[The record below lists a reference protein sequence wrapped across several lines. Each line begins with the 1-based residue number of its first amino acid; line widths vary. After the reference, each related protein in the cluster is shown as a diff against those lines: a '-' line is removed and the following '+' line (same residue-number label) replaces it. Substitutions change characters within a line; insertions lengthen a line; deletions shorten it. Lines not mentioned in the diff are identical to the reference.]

1 MVERISVYGL
11 GKLGST
17 MLACFAHSGFQ
28 VIGMDINEQFVD
40 KINAGESPIYEPG
53 VDTLIAGNKGRISA
67 STNPFQ
73 PALDTDASFIIVPTP
88 SLPDGSFTTQ
98 YVMNAAVGI
107 AEAIKNKDTY
117 HLVVV
122 TSTVMPG
129 ETEKVRKYI
138 EAISGKKCNKDFGIC
153 YNPDFI
159 ALGRIV
165 NDFLNPDMILIGE
178 SDELAGDLLSGIHSR
193 VVKSDPEIHRMSLW
207 NAELSKI
214 ALNSYCTMKITF
226 ANILGEICEKVPGGD
241 AFKVSNAVGADSRV
255 GKKYFRPGLGYA
267 GPCVKPH
274 ALIQTDKGLR
284 RIDELNIGDKVLT
297 HMGRFRR
304 ITKIY
309 QRPYNGPMINIEA
322 MGYPSSPIEVTPD
335 HPIWSA
341 HRYNIGKK
349 YRVVGTTG
357 QKRLGATR
365 GFKKEDFIPAY
376 KLEHADAI
384 LMPVINQESC
394 PIPVLGFRTHW
405 LSKLPARLEVTP
417 DLMRFFGFYVSEG
430 SAWNKEIKITLHEDE
445 KDYAQDV
452 IKIVSEYFGAK
463 ARIKPHHGKA
473 VKVKFYCS
481 NLAPY
486 LKNTFGGK
494 CHEKKIPWEWLLLPK
509 EYLIELMRGL
519 WYGDGSR
526 SDNVFTYGT
535 VSSDLARFVQM
546 LLFRFGVS
554 CSMHESEEII
564 SKDGVRH
571 KKAYFIKV
579 ANGAFFKEMNRLL
592 PKLSISAIPKGSN
605 LSWIRKGSLGY
616 NIKSVSE
623 SYYNGD
629 VFNLEVDEDNS
640 YVLKWG
646 TVHNCFP
653 RDNRAFAKV
662 ASNLG
667 VRSTLANTI
676 DEINDYQK
684 NGRVSDRVMS
694 FLSRGDTVS
703 VLGLT
708 YKEDTTLV
716 EESAALSTAVHL
728 AVNGVRVKVYDPAGM
743 QEAKKAIGP
752 VKLEFCDSALECIK
766 DTTLCFVATPW
777 LEFKKLSEKDFKK
790 AGVETVLDAWGLYDF
805 EVKRIG
811 KA

>member
-28 VIGMDINEQFVD
+28 VIGMDINKSFVE
-40 KINAGESPIYEPG
+40 KINSGGSPIYEPG
-53 VDTLIAGNKGRISA
+53 VDSLIAGNKGRISA

-98 YVMNAAVGI
+98 YVLNAAVGI

-165 NDFLNPDMILIGE
+165 SDFLNPDMILIGQ

-255 GKKYFRPGLGYA
+255 GKKYFRPGLGYS
-267 GPCVKPH
+267 GP
-274 ALIQTDKGLR
+274 
-284 RIDELNIGDKVLT
+284 
-297 HMGRFRR
+297 
-304 ITKIY
+304 
-309 QRPYNGPMINIEA
+309 
-322 MGYPSSPIEVTPD
+322 
-335 HPIWSA
+335 
-341 HRYNIGKK
+341 
-349 YRVVGTTG
+349 
-357 QKRLGATR
+357 
-365 GFKKEDFIPAY
+365 
-376 KLEHADAI
+376 
-384 LMPVINQESC
+384 
-394 PIPVLGFRTHW
+394 
-405 LSKLPARLEVTP
+405 
-417 DLMRFFGFYVSEG
+417 
-430 SAWNKEIKITLHEDE
+430 
-445 KDYAQDV
+445 
-452 IKIVSEYFGAK
+452 
-463 ARIKPHHGKA
+463 
-473 VKVKFYCS
+473 
-481 NLAPY
+481 
-486 LKNTFGGK
+486 
-494 CHEKKIPWEWLLLPK
+494 
-509 EYLIELMRGL
+509 
-519 WYGDGSR
+519 
-526 SDNVFTYGT
+526 
-535 VSSDLARFVQM
+535 
-546 LLFRFGVS
+546 
-554 CSMHESEEII
+554 
-564 SKDGVRH
+564 
-571 KKAYFIKV
+571 
-579 ANGAFFKEMNRLL
+579 
-592 PKLSISAIPKGSN
+592 
-605 LSWIRKGSLGY
+605 
-616 NIKSVSE
+616 
-623 SYYNGD
+623 
-629 VFNLEVDEDNS
+629 
-640 YVLKWG
+640 
-646 TVHNCFP
+646 CFP

-694 FLSRGDTVS
+694 FLSKGDTVS

-777 LEFKKLSEKDFKK
+777 SEFKKLSEKDFKK
-790 AGVETVLDAWGLYDF
+790 AGVETVLDAWGLYGF